1 MIFRL
6 IWLAVT
12 IFAIGLFVLGLPVR
26 HAQLQVVSPTADI
39 RVGELL
45 PAEAQTLVDLGLS
58 PRFYASYFTVL
69 EAISAIPFILVASVL
84 FWRKAEDWVVFLISM
99 TGILTGTMALPVVA
113 ALVASQ
119 PEWEM
124 PVLVLRNI
132 AIMGLIT
139 QFFVFPDG
147 QFVPGWTRWATCL
160 WVAYLIGATFL
171 PSLAPPVGLAGV
183 GPQDLPIMLWLF
195 LWMGLGAYAQIFRYR
210 YISTPTE
217 RQQTKYVVWGL
228 VIAFATAFLAF
239 LVNYLGRSFIPSPLV
254 SMQLKL
260 LSLTITLLVALPL
273 LPLSVALSI
282 LRYRLWDIDL
292 LIRRTLVYGVLTAIL
307 VLLYFGL
314 VVVLE
319 GVLRSLV
326 GSSGQI
332 ATVISTLAI
341 AALFNPLRRRIQ
353 NFIDRRFYRQKYNT
367 EQALAE
373 FANLARQET
382 DLDELVHQLAA
393 VVQVNIQPEHTTVWL
408 RPSLRHTKEI
418 R

>member
-1 MIFRL
+1 MISRL

-12 IFAIGLFVLGLPVR
+12 IFAIGLFVLGLPAR

-58 PRFYASYFTVL
+58 PRLYASYFTVL

-84 FWRKAEDWVVFLISM
+84 FWRKAEDWVVFLISI

-160 WVAYLIGATFL
+160 WGAYLIGATFL

-239 LVNYLGRSFIPSPLV
+239 LVNYLGISFIPSPLV

-292 LIRRTLVYGVLTAIL
+292 LIRRTLVYGALTASL
-307 VLLYFGL
+307 ALFYFGL

-326 GSSGQI
+326 GSSGQV
-332 ATVISTLAI
+332 ATVISTLVI
-341 AALFNPLRRRIQ
+341 AALFSPLRRRIQ
-353 NFIDRRFYRQKYNT
+353 DFVDRRFYRHKYDSEKVVAAFSACLRNEVNLDDLQ
-367 EQALAE
+367 EQ
-373 FANLARQET
+373 
-382 DLDELVHQLAA
+382 VVA
-393 VVQVNIQPEHTTVWL
+393 VVQETLQPEQVSLWL
-408 RPSLRHTKEI
+408 MSARNPESN
-418 R
+418 

>member
-1 MIFRL
+1 
-6 IWLAVT
+6 
-12 IFAIGLFVLGLPVR
+12 
-26 HAQLQVVSPTADI
+26 
-39 RVGELL
+39 
-45 PAEAQTLVDLGLS
+45 
-58 PRFYASYFTVL
+58 
-69 EAISAIPFILVASVL
+69 
-84 FWRKAEDWVVFLISM
+84 
-99 TGILTGTMALPVVA
+99 
-113 ALVASQ
+113 
-119 PEWEM
+119 
-124 PVLVLRNI
+124 
-132 AIMGLIT
+132 
-139 QFFVFPDG
+139 
-147 QFVPGWTRWATCL
+147 L
-160 WVAYLIGATFL
+160 WGAYLMGATFL

-332 ATVISTLAI
+332 ATVISTLVI

-353 NFIDRRFYRQKYNT
+353 DFIDRRFYRQKYDA
-367 EQALAE
+367 ELALAE
-373 FANLARQET
+373 FVAAARNETNLN
-382 DLDELVHQLAA
+382 QLSTYLTAT
-393 VVQVNIQPEHTTVWL
+393 VQKTLQPEQVSLWI
-408 RPSLRHTKEI
+408 RPVEDHRMIPLTLERK
-418 R
+418 